1 MRRSLAFG
9 LRPLL
14 EPLTKTKTKKPKT
27 KDQRPKTKSNM
38 HKLLQDLRYATR
50 TLVKKPGFV
59 LVAVVTLALGIGG
72 STAIFTVVNSALLRG
87 LPYRSSNELY
97 HLWERTPQKEF
108 NRREFSYPDYQDYQ
122 QNSVF
127 TGLAGYTGGGAILS
141 GSGEPESVPAA
152 RASANFFSVL
162 GVDPIVGRTF
172 QDGEDKPGGPK
183 VTVLT
188 YGLWQRKFGG
198 DPNAVGKQLTI
209 NGESYTVIGVLPQ
222 TFQFALRPADLWLPY
237 QPTPNQLSRRFMHGT
252 NLIGRLKP
260 GVSANQA
267 QSELSVIASR
277 IEQQFK
283 DSHAGTV
290 ATLVPLQEEVVG
302 NVRPILFVL
311 LAAVGFVLLIACA
324 NVASLLLTRSLARQK
339 EVAVRSALGA
349 SRWRVIRQLLTE
361 SLLLSIVGGAA
372 GLLIAYWGT
381 PALVA
386 VLPQSQLNAMPFLKS
401 VQIDRSILLFSFGL
415 SLLTGLIF
423 GLAPALHSS
432 SLDLNEVL
440 KEGGRNTSAG
450 VGYRLRSAMVISEIA
465 LAVVLLIGAG
475 LMMKSLFRLLQTN
488 VGFKTEN
495 LLTMTIVLPATKYTE
510 DSQCIAFNDQLKERV
525 QSLPGVANTGTVNI
539 LPLNGGNT
547 TRFIVEGDPV
557 PPPGQEV
564 EANIR
569 TVNDTYFQT
578 LGVPLLAGRM
588 FDESDKTGGQ
598 DVVIIGKSVADKVF
612 PGRDPVGR
620 KIKYTALDSE
630 ALLIVGVVGDVKITG
645 LDQAIKPVLYY
656 PFRQSASIFAN
667 LVVRTK
673 GDPTV
678 LANAVRSEVRNIE
691 PGAAILNVNS
701 MDEMI
706 SQTPASFMR
715 RFPALLISI
724 FAAVALLLASI
735 GIYGVVS
742 YSVSQ
747 QTHFIGIRMALGASP
762 ADILK
767 MVMKQGVVL
776 ALLGVG
782 IGVTAA
788 FGLMRLLRDLLFEV
802 KTTDVS
808 TFVFVSAVLFV
819 VALLACFLPARRATK
834 VDPLVALRYE

>member
-260 GVSANQA
+260 GVSTNQA

-525 QSLPGVANTGTVNI
+525 QALPGVSGTGTVNI

-588 FDESDKTGGQ
+588 FDESDKTDGQ
-598 DVVIIGKSVADKVF
+598 AVVIIGKSVADKVF

-678 LANAVRSEVRNIE
+678 LASAVRSEVRNIE